1 MTSTGASGAR
11 RVVARTMRL
20 LAAVVVG
27 TSALAATARAQADVS
42 VTKIGPA
49 QAQGDRVGVIH
60 YLIVTTNHGPAPA
73 LNVVVTDSLPVASD
87 IRFLS
92 ASRGAARTGRLL
104 TWPAIALASGQTI
117 VDTVSVRVDGRP
129 GGILVNVAYAT
140 ASTPDPDPADN
151 RSEVQT
157 LITAGPVSDVAVS
170 KAGPASTVLGDTLI
184 YVVTTRNLGT
194 EDATGVVVSDSLPAG
209 VQFVRASRGGSVAGG
224 GVTWPTIALANG
236 AAATDTVVAVAIGA
250 GVWTDIAA
258 ATATSADPNPANNN
272 GSNAAARVTTTVYA
286 NADISITKT
295 DGLTQVAQGS
305 AFAYTIVVGNAG
317 PHPVT
322 GVTVNDAFPA
332 GFTSVTWTCTPAG
345 GAACG
350 MASGSGDIAG
360 VSVDL
365 PAGGTATFTATGTA
379 TGTGTLANTATVT
392 APAWAID
399 PMASNNS
406 ATDGDTEIVVLSVQ
420 VAPDGVDTLRHL
432 PSNGTAYAY
441 AFTVTNTSA
450 SAWAFDLF
458 AYPAGGGASFVTV
471 DSITGAGVSGGAE
484 PDSARIPSL
493 GAGTSANVS
502 VWYRVGAVAA
512 GSLDT
517 LRLLAY
523 PATAPASADS
533 GFAMVRV
540 VRPAITTAKS
550 VNPSGVQ
557 APGTELMYTVTVMN
571 SGSEAAEAVVTV
583 DSLPAEVQFRV
594 GSASTTLPAGI
605 GETLEYS
612 IDGTNWTYA
621 PASGGCGAPAG
632 FDGCITR
639 IRWTLTDP
647 LSAVAPDNTAALQ
660 FVARIR

>member
-1 MTSTGASGAR
+1 MTSTGVSGAR
-11 RVVARTMRL
+11 RVVARWVRL
-20 LAAVVVG
+20 LAALLLG
-27 TSALAATARAQADVS
+27 ASALSATAWAQADVS

-73 LNVVVTDSLPVASD
+73 VNVVVTDSLPVASD

-92 ASRGAARTGRLL
+92 ASRGATRTGRLL
-104 TWPAIALASGQTI
+104 TWPAVTLASGQTI
-117 VDTVSVRVDGRP
+117 ADTVSVRVDGRP

-140 ASTPDPDPADN
+140 ASTADPDPANN

-170 KAGPASTVLGDTLI
+170 KTGPTSVVLGDTLT

-194 EDATGVVVSDSLPAG
+194 ENATGVVISDTLPAG
-209 VQFVRASRGGSVAGG
+209 LQFVRASRGASAAGG
-224 GVTWPTIALANG
+224 TVTWPAIALANG
-236 AAATDTVVAVAIGA
+236 ATAIDTVVATATGA

-258 ATATSADPNPANNN
+258 ATTTSADPNPANNN
-272 GSNAAARVTTTVYA
+272 GSNAAAQVTTTVYA

-295 DGLTQVAQGS
+295 DGLTRVAQGA
-305 AFAYTIVVGNAG
+305 AFSYTVVVGNAG

-332 GFTSVTWTCTPAG
+332 GFTSVTWTCTSAG

-360 VSVDL
+360 VSVNL

-379 TGTGTLANTATVT
+379 TGAGTLVNTATVA
-392 APAWAID
+392 APAWVID
-399 PMASNNS
+399 PVPGNNS
-406 ATDGDTEIVVLSVQ
+406 ATDGDTEIVVLSAQ
-420 VAPDGVDTLRHL
+420 VTPDGVDTLRHL
-432 PSNGTAYAY
+432 PSNGTAYSY

-450 SAWAFDLF
+450 TTWAFDLF

-471 DSITGAGVSGGAE
+471 DSITGAGVSGGSE
-484 PDSARIPSL
+484 PDSARIASL
-493 GAGTSANVS
+493 GAGAGASVS
-502 VWYRVGAVAA
+502 VWYRVSGVAA

-540 VRPAITTAKS
+540 VRPAIVTAKS
-550 VNPSGVQ
+550 VTPSGVQ
-557 APGTELMYTVTVMN
+557 APGTELTYTVTVTN
-571 SGSEAAEAVVTV
+571 SGSEAAEAVMTV
-583 DSLPAEVQFRV
+583 DSLPGEVELRV
-594 GSASTTLPAGI
+594 GSVGTTLPPGI
-605 GETLEYS
+605 GETIEFS
-612 IDGTNWTYA
+612 TDGADWTYT
-621 PASGGCGAPAG
+621 PVSGGCGAAAG
-632 FDGCITR
+632 FDGCVTR
-639 IRWTLTDP
+639 VRWTLANP
-647 LSAVAPDNTAALQ
+647 LPAVAPDNTASLQ